1 MQGISISGQDAWSS
15 IIVSFAIFIIIWG
28 LIPGL
33 TIKYVCKSQTLGI
46 ASFLSVLSMELKQ
59 VIFLFKYGLG

>member
-1 MQGISISGQDAWSS
+1 MQGISISGQGAWSS

-46 ASFLSVLSMELKQ
+46 ASFFVGIAYG
-59 VIFLFKYGLG
+59 VRAGHFLI